1 MMSKS
6 KFSIT
11 AAAIALAF
19 IALPVRLHAQRINS
33 IKGATGTA
41 SDGRVTLAGQVK
53 DSDGRPLAAAEV
65 FVDDEHRAISNS
77 RGEFSIS
84 GLTPG
89 LLQFTARRIGYTPV
103 VTGIQ
108 VDPGVTV
115 QLSVKLIPLPIELG
129 TMVVEGKRLDK
140 TLWQT
145 GFYQRQA
152 VGLGQYFDN
161 LYLSRFQASL
171 ANLIGNIPSVSVD
184 RNSTGVAVAYGKLPN
199 GGSCPL
205 SVFLDG
211 NYIAWARDAG
221 LDNVINRD
229 EVLAI
234 EVYPRASDVPA
245 TIAGKGGM
253 SGVGSIGTVNVR
265 GQQMQA
271 GQVYAECGAIMLWT
285 KPLGKRN

>member
-1 MMSKS
+1 MFISKLS
-6 KFSIT
+6 
-11 AAAIALAF
+11 AIAS
-19 IALPVRLHAQRINS
+19 IACVLLVLPAQAGAQRINS
-33 IKGATGTA
+33 IKGTPSANA
-41 SDGRVTLAGQVK
+41 EGRVTLAGQVR
-53 DSDGRPLAAAEV
+53 DQDGRPLGAAEII
-65 FVDDEHRAISNS
+65 VDDEHRAISNS
-77 RGEFSIS
+77 RGEFSIP

-103 VTGIQ
+103 VTGIR

-115 QLSVKLIPLPIELG
+115 QLSVKLVPAAIELG
-129 TMVVEGKRLDK
+129 TMIVEGKRLDK

-145 GFYQRQA
+145 GFYQRQN
-152 VGLGQYFDN
+152 VGLGTYFDN
-161 LYLSRFQASL
+161 VYLSHFQASL
-171 ANLIGNIPSVSVD
+171 ANLVGNIASVTVD
-184 RNSTGVAVAYGKLPN
+184 RSSNGAAVAYGKLPN

-211 NYIAWARDAG
+211 NYIPWATDSG

-271 GQVYAECGAIMLWT
+271 GQVYAECGAILMWT
-285 KPLGKRN
+285 KPIQKKN